1 MILFHLIVF
10 NSIRKSRDNDDLQ
23 KGCVLFYILD
33 ANVIDSLLWQVC
45 MDWQIIGAKES
56 RCMQYIWKSITP
68 FQPSLVY
75 SHCLTSVV

>member
-33 ANVIDSLLWQVC
+33 ANVIDSLL
-45 MDWQIIGAKES
+45 
-56 RCMQYIWKSITP
+56 
-68 FQPSLVY
+68 
-75 SHCLTSVV
+75 